1 MKKQCLMYNVMSI
14 TDDDKVLNAYAK
26 WASTGGTANTFATI
40 WQWMKKNDKEN
51 ALMFRVDNKKIK
63 GIPGHC
69 LPNVD
74 NDLTVIRLARSG
86 NKFEMD
92 RSFYGAGAELRA
104 MFGAEPV
111 LMLIEPGFRPDGML
125 RLVRLEQRNIANK

>member
-1 MKKQCLMYNVMSI
+1 MYNVTSMS
-14 TDDDKVLNAYAK
+14 DEEEVLNAYAK
-26 WASTGGTANTFATI
+26 WETTGGTANTFAKI
-40 WQWMKKNDKEN
+40 WKWMKKNDKKN
-51 ALMFRVDNKKIK
+51 ALMFRVDNKKIR

-74 NDLTVIRLARSG
+74 DDLTVIRLPRSG

-92 RSFYGAGAELRA
+92 RSLYGVGAELRV

-111 LMLIEPGFRPDGML
+111 SMLIEPGFRPDGML
-125 RLVRLEQRNIANK
+125 RLVRLEQLNIANK